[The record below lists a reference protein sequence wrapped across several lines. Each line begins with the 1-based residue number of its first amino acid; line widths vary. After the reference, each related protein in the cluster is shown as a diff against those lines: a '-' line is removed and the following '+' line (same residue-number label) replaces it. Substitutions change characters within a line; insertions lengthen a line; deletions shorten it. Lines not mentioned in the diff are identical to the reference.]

1 MQIQRFSRW
10 DSLIDPMM
18 NPQPRLVIA
27 APHSG
32 SGKTT
37 VTLGLLLVLRERGLS
52 VQPFKIGPDF
62 IDPSH
67 HTKICETTSRNLDTW
82 MCDDVV
88 VQEIFARA
96 ALGAD
101 ISVIEGVMGLFH
113 GYGPDDDRGSTAHV
127 ARLLGAPVV
136 LVIDAQRMATSAAA
150 VALGC
155 RDFDKQLA
163 IAGVIFNNVGG
174 AGHYEWL
181 RKVLETRTGIRS
193 FGYLSFDPTLKIEE
207 RHLGLVP
214 ATERGPTQA
223 FYQRLSNHIRENVDV
238 DAILESAR
246 QAPALQAPS
255 TAAFRARESARK
267 VRIGVV
273 HDQVL
278 NFYYQENLDLLSCSG
293 AEIVRFSLLDDKE
306 IPRDLQGLYLGGGF
320 PEMFAGDLASGH
332 AMKQS
337 IRSFHRSGGVIYAEC
352 GGLMVL
358 CEALIDFEG
367 RRHEMVGLVP
377 GETVM
382 RRDKLSLGYV
392 EVEPLQDTIIGK
404 AGERYRGQTFHY
416 SVLEKTRF
424 EPVLKLRHGSRTSM
438 DGYANGRLFATYVH
452 AHFAGRPQLAQRLVD
467 ECHQYAG
474 SSPDA
479 A

>member
-1 MQIQRFSRW
+1 
-10 DSLIDPMM
+10 M
-18 NPQPRLVIA
+18 NQQPRFVIA

-37 VTLGLLLVLRERGLS
+37 VMLGLLLALRERRLS

-67 HTKICETTSRNLDTW
+67 HTKICETTSRNLDSW
-82 MCDDVV
+82 MCEDVV

-96 ALGAD
+96 AANAD
-101 ISVIEGVMGLFH
+101 VSVVEGVMGLFD
-113 GYGPDDDRGSTAHV
+113 GYGPDNDRGSTAHV
-127 ARLLGAPVV
+127 ARLLEAPIV

-155 RDFDKQLA
+155 RDFDKRLT

-174 AGHYEWL
+174 AGHYDWL

-193 FGYLSFDPTLKIEE
+193 FGYLSFDPALKIEE

-214 ATERGPTQA
+214 AAERRPTET
-223 FYQRLSNHIRENVDV
+223 FYQRLRSQIQENVDV

-246 QAPALQAPS
+246 QAPQLNASS
-255 TAAFRARESARK
+255 TAIFPARESPRR
-267 VRIGVV
+267 VRIGVAY
-273 HDQVL
+273 DRAL
-278 NFYYQENLDLLSCSG
+278 NFYYQENLDLLSCLG
-293 AEIVRFSLLDDKE
+293 AEIVRFSLLDDE
-306 IPRDLQGLYLGGGF
+306 QIPPGLHGLYLGGGF
-320 PEMFAGDLASGH
+320 PEMFADTLSSRQ
-332 AMKQS
+332 AMKES
-337 IRSFHRSGGVIYAEC
+337 IRAFHRSGGVIYAEC

-424 EPVLKLRHGSRTSM
+424 EPVLKLRHGGRTSM

-452 AHFAGRPQLAQRLVD
+452 THFAGHPQLAQRLVD
-467 ECHQYAG
+467 ECHQYAR
-474 SSPDA
+474 SLADA

>member
-1 MQIQRFSRW
+1 MINQ
-10 DSLIDPMM
+10 
-18 NPQPRLVIA
+18 QPRFVIA

-37 VTLGLLLVLRERGLS
+37 VTLGLLLALRAQGLS

-67 HTKICETTSRNLDTW
+67 HTKICESTSRNLDTW
-82 MCDDVV
+82 MCDDAV
-88 VQEIFARA
+88 VQEIFSRA

-101 ISVIEGVMGLFH
+101 ISVIEGVMGLFD
-113 GYGPDDDRGSTAHV
+113 GYGPDNDRGSTAHV
-127 ARLLGAPVV
+127 ARLLEAPVV

-155 RDFDKQLA
+155 RDFDKQLT

-193 FGYLSFDPTLKIEE
+193 FGYLSFDPALTIEE

-214 ATERGPTQA
+214 AAERGPTEA
-223 FYQRLSNHIRENVDV
+223 FYQRFRSQIQENVDI

-246 QAPALQAPS
+246 QAPQLNAPS
-255 TAAFRARESARK
+255 TAIFRARELTRK
-267 VRIGVV
+267 VRIGVAY
-273 HDQVL
+273 DRAL
-278 NFYYQENLDLLSCSG
+278 NFYYQENLDLLSCLG
-293 AEIVRFSLLDDKE
+293 AQIVRFSLLDDE
-306 IPRDLQGLYLGGGF
+306 QIPPGLHGLYLGGGF
-320 PEMFAGDLASGH
+320 PEIFAGTLSSRQ
-332 AMKQS
+332 AMHES
-337 IRSFHRSGGVIYAEC
+337 IRAFHRSGGAIYAEC

-367 RRHEMVGLVP
+367 RRHDMVGLVP

-392 EVEPLQDTIIGK
+392 EVEPLQDTLIGR

-424 EPVLKLRHGSRTSM
+424 EPVLKLRHGTRTST
-438 DGYANGRLFATYVH
+438 DGYASGRLFATYVH
-452 AHFAGRPQLAQRLVD
+452 AHFAGHPQLAERLVD
-467 ECHQYAG
+467 RCHQYAR
-474 SSPDA
+474 SLAEA

>member
-1 MQIQRFSRW
+1 
-10 DSLIDPMM
+10 M
-18 NPQPRLVIA
+18 NQQPRFVIA

-37 VTLGLLLVLRERGLS
+37 VTLGLLLALRERRLS

-67 HTKICETTSRNLDTW
+67 HTKICERTSRNLDSW
-82 MCDDVV
+82 MCDDVA

-96 ALGAD
+96 AAGSD
-101 ISVIEGVMGLFH
+101 ISVIEGVMGLFD
-113 GYGPDDDRGSTAHV
+113 GYGPDNDRGSTAHV
-127 ARLLGAPVV
+127 ARLFNAPVV

-155 RDFDKQLA
+155 RDFDKQLT

-174 AGHYEWL
+174 AGHYDWL

-193 FGYLSFDPTLKIEE
+193 FGYLSYAPTLKIEE

-214 ATERGPTQA
+214 AAERGPTQA
-223 FYQRLSNHIRENVDV
+223 FYQRLGDQIQENVDI

-246 QAPALQAPS
+246 QAPALPLPP
-255 TAAFRARESARK
+255 TAIFRARESASK

-273 HDQVL
+273 HDRAL
-278 NFYYQENLDLLSCSG
+278 NFYYQENLDLLSCLG
-293 AEIVRFSLLDDKE
+293 AEIVRFSLLDDQE
-306 IPRDLQGLYLGGGF
+306 IPRGLHGLYLGGGF
-320 PEMFAGDLASGH
+320 PEIFADALSSRQ
-332 AMKQS
+332 AMNES
-337 IRSFHRSGGVIYAEC
+337 IRAFHRSEGVIYAEC

-392 EVEPLQDTIIGK
+392 EVEPLQDTIVGK
-404 AGERYRGQTFHY
+404 TGERYRGQTFHY
-416 SVLEKTRF
+416 SALEKTRF
-424 EPVLKLRHGSRTSM
+424 QPVLKLRHGSTTSM
-438 DGYANGRLFATYVH
+438 DGYASGRLFATYVH

-467 ECHQYAG
+467 ECHQYAR
-474 SSPDA
+474 SLADA

>member
-1 MQIQRFSRW
+1 MTNR
-10 DSLIDPMM
+10 
-18 NPQPRLVIA
+18 QPRFVIA

-37 VTLGLLLVLRERGLS
+37 VALGLLLALREHGLS

-67 HTKICETTSRNLDTW
+67 HTKICEGTSRNLDSW
-82 MCDDVV
+82 MCEDVA
-88 VQEIFARA
+88 VQEIFTRA
-96 ALGAD
+96 AAAAD
-101 ISVIEGVMGLFH
+101 ISVIEGVMGLFD
-113 GYGPDDDRGSTAHV
+113 GYGPDNDRGSTAHV
-127 ARLLGAPVV
+127 ARLLEAPIV

-155 RDFDKQLA
+155 RDFDKQLT

-174 AGHYEWL
+174 ARHYDWL
-181 RKVLETRTGIRS
+181 RKVLETRTGMTA
-193 FGYLSFDPTLKIEE
+193 FGYLSLDPALKIAE

-214 ATERGPTQA
+214 AAEREPTQA
-223 FYQRLSNHIRENVDV
+223 FYQRLGNQIQGNVDI

-246 QAPALQAPS
+246 RAPQLRAPS
-255 TAAFRARESARK
+255 MAIFRARESPRK
-267 VRIGVV
+267 VRIGVAY
-273 HDQVL
+273 DRAL
-278 NFYYQENLDLLSCSG
+278 NFYYQENLDLLSCLG
-293 AEIVRFSLLDDKE
+293 AEIVRFSLLDDEE
-306 IPRDLQGLYLGGGF
+306 IPGDLQGLYLGGGF
-320 PEMFAGDLASGH
+320 PEMFAGDIASRH

-337 IRSFHRSGGVIYAEC
+337 IRSFHRSGGVVYAEC

-358 CEALIDFEG
+358 CEALIDSEG

-404 AGERYRGQTFHY
+404 KGERYRGQTFHY
-416 SVLEKTRF
+416 SVLEKRRF
-424 EPVLKLRHGSRTSM
+424 EPILKLRHGSSTSM
-438 DGYANGRLFATYVH
+438 DGYASGRLFATFVH
-452 AHFAGRPQLAQRLVD
+452 AHFAGCPQLAQHLVD
-467 ECHQYAG
+467 GCHQYAR
-474 SSPDA
+474 SLADA

>member
-1 MQIQRFSRW
+1 M
-10 DSLIDPMM
+10 IDR
-18 NPQPRLVIA
+18 QPRFVVA

-37 VTLGLLLVLRERGLS
+37 VTLGLLLALREKGLS

-67 HTKICETTSRNLDTW
+67 HTKICESTSRNLDTW
-82 MCDDVV
+82 MCDDAV
-88 VQEIFARA
+88 VQEIFANA
-96 ALGAD
+96 ASGAH
-101 ISVIEGVMGLFH
+101 ISVIEGVMGLFD
-113 GYGPDDDRGSTAHV
+113 GYGPDNDRGSTAHV
-127 ARLLGAPVV
+127 ARLLSAPVV

-155 RDFDKQLA
+155 RDFDKQLT

-174 AGHYEWL
+174 AGHYDWL
-181 RKVLETRTGIRS
+181 RKVLETRTGMTA

-214 ATERGPTQA
+214 AAERGPTET
-223 FYQRLSNHIRENVDV
+223 FYQRLRSQMQEHVDI

-255 TAAFRARESARK
+255 TAIFRVRESTRK
-267 VRIGVV
+267 VRIGVAY
-273 HDQVL
+273 DQAL
-278 NFYYQENLDLLSCSG
+278 NFYYQENLDLLSCLG
-293 AEIVRFSLLDDKE
+293 AEIVRFSLLDDE
-306 IPRDLQGLYLGGGF
+306 QIPPGLHGLYLGGGF
-320 PEMFAGDLASGH
+320 PEIFAGTLSSRQ
-332 AMKQS
+332 AMNES
-337 IRSFHRSGGVIYAEC
+337 IRAFHRSGGAIYAEC

-382 RRDKLSLGYV
+382 SRDKLSLGYV
-392 EVEPLQDTIIGK
+392 EVEPLRDTLIGK

-424 EPVLKLRHGSRTSM
+424 EPVLKLRHGTRTST
-438 DGYANGRLFATYVH
+438 DGYASGRLFATYVH
-452 AHFAGRPQLAQRLVD
+452 AHFAGDPHLAERLVD
-467 ECHQYAG
+467 QCHHYARSLAEAG
-474 SSPDA
+474 
-479 A
+479 